1 LCAVFAGLAARQT
14 VGKSAVCN
22 RDGTDDTQR
31 PAAWAHRPLTRPC
44 PPSFFIPSGHAPK
57 NNNKLEKMVQL
68 KVYPTAFLAF
78 SAVLH

>member
-1 LCAVFAGLAARQT
+1 MISLGSPPPHQAL
-14 VGKSAVCN
+14 
-22 RDGTDDTQR
+22 
-31 PAAWAHRPLTRPC
+31 